1 MLCSGLDN
9 WHCLPGAGEGKQI
22 CSVSRNAVDRNVSTV
37 KCDRMVNRM
46 DTVHRRGDFNVDM
59 DFSANPV
66 VNIDV
71 QGIPGRDVQVADCR
85 GLCRKTNRIKEELN
99 KSSLLLSFC
108 VVV

>member
-1 MLCSGLDN
+1 MLCPGLDN
-9 WHCLPGAGEGKQI
+9 WHCLPGAGKGEQI

-37 KCDRMVNRM
+37 KCDRMVNR
-46 DTVHRRGDFNVDM
+46 RGDFNVDT
-59 DFSANPV
+59 DFSANPM